1 MVVFLCSDLARFI
14 TGQNLVV
21 DGGMTLHGSGVDGI
35 FEQLFTP
42 VTGGADGAGPAG
54 GFSRTSATP
63 GVVSSCPVS
72 SHVLSPDRIMGQ
84 PP

>member
-35 FEQLFTP
+35 LQQFFTRSRP
-42 VTGGADGAGPAG
+42 GPAAG
-54 GFSRTSATP
+54 CDPAQPYISEP

-72 SHVLSPDRIMGQ
+72 NQVLRPDRIMGQ